1 MLKSRHAHIFYYHN
15 HLKSITWHAS
25 RYHFFFTMPNIISI
39 CFATTSTQNGFSLG
53 WGLLP
58 VLEPGR
64 TIPVEV
70 LGRGTL
76 LHRGPG
82 LYLRGS
88 VLAGLFAP
96 VLLGVGIVT
105 VLLVPLLEGFA
116 ESSVGR
122 GGFVVLSDVV
132 SLLAFVLVSLAPSLC
147 TGATV
152 FSDFLSELFD
162 CSTVLSLFTVDS
174 ASFFSIN
181 FSVAFSVLLSLHLGD
196 FSSFPVDF
204 VAFGGDDFSSL
215 ESVLRLLR
223 GTSVN

>member
-1 MLKSRHAHIFYYHN
+1 
-15 HLKSITWHAS
+15 
-25 RYHFFFTMPNIISI
+25 MPNIISI

-53 WGLLP
+53 WALLA

-76 LHRGPG
+76 LHSGPG

-105 VLLVPLLEGFA
+105 VLLVLLLEGFA
-116 ESSVGR
+116 KSSVGR
-122 GGFVVLSDVV
+122 GDFVVLSDVF

-147 TGATV
+147 TDASV
-152 FSDFLSELFD
+152 FSDFLSKIFD
-162 CSTVLSLFTVDS
+162 CSMVLSLFTVDS
-174 ASFFSIN
+174 VSVFSII
-181 FSVAFSVLLSLHLGD
+181 FSVDFSGLVSLHLGD
-196 FSSFPVDF
+196 FSSFAVDSDL

-223 GTSVN
+223 GTSVNQKR

>member
-1 MLKSRHAHIFYYHN
+1 
-15 HLKSITWHAS
+15 
-25 RYHFFFTMPNIISI
+25 MPNIISI

-174 ASFFSIN
+174 GSFLFNQFFCRIFSFTI
-181 FSVAFSVLLSLHLGD
+181 FTLGR
-196 FSSFPVDF
+196 FFFFPC
-204 VAFGGDDFSSL
+204 
-215 ESVLRLLR
+215 
-223 GTSVN
+223 